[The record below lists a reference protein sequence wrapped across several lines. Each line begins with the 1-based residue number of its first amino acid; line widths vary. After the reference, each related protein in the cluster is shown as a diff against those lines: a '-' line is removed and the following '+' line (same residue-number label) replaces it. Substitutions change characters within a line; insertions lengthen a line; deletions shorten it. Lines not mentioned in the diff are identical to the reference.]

1 MNKFTVNFLL
11 KAVISVLSTALV
23 VLLVVGVWQ
32 TWARLQVIRQTAA
45 VADVSSAMF
54 TAMHN
59 LRVDRSNSNRELI
72 ADKAATTMNQQVEA
86 ARKAEMPA
94 LRRAVTALAAVDF
107 ADREA
112 VVTRFEAS
120 VNRLAKLHEETQAA
134 MFKPKA
140 ERPAGIAETYFKETN
155 ALIEQLAELSTRFNQ
170 LVRLNDAYV
179 DRLFD
184 LKEIAWDARSAAGDA
199 SVFLSNGLQ
208 AGQIAPETPF
218 NYAVSVGRIRQ
229 SWDAMADMMQG
240 VALPDRF
247 KEKYER
253 VKTDYLVDDA
263 LGRQTKLLQALA
275 AGQKPDMTAAQWSNF
290 SVPRLSLFVAVS
302 EAALEIAR
310 EHIDG
315 VERSKTLELIAGA
328 VGLLVTL
335 LGSVAA
341 IWFVDRRVTSPLTVI
356 TDRMMAL
363 ANGDLAIEVPYATRA
378 DEIGALGRAME
389 TFKINMNEGEAMRR
403 RQADI
408 DRATA
413 ETRRR
418 EMHELADA
426 FDRAVG
432 GVVGRVAAAAT
443 QLQSSAQTLSA
454 SAEQTTQQSNA
465 VAAASEE
472 ASANVASVASAT
484 EELSSSVRE
493 IGRQVE
499 QSAQIAAKA
508 VDEANGT
515 TERVNGLATAADRIG
530 SIVGLINEIAGK
542 TNLLA
547 LNATIEAAR
556 AGEAGK
562 GFAVVAA
569 EVKQL
574 ADQTAKATAEIGT
587 QVGAIQ
593 GATQDAARAIA
604 GIARTIE
611 QMNSIAASIAEA
623 VDGQGA
629 ATSEI
634 ATNVQQASLG
644 TAEVSQN
651 ITGVTTAAY
660 EASHASTQVLGAA
673 SELTKLSDQMSQE
686 VARFLATVR
695 AA

>member
-32 TWARLQVIRQTAA
+32 TWAHLQVIRQTAA

>member
-1 MNKFTVNFLL
+1 MSKFTVNFLL

-32 TWARLQVIRQTAA
+32 TWSRLQVIRQTAA

-72 ADKAATTMNQQVEA
+72 ADKAATTLNQQVEA

-112 VVTRFEAS
+112 VITRFEAS
-120 VNRLAKLHEETQAA
+120 VNRLAKLQDETQAA

-247 KEKYER
+247 KDKYQR
-253 VKTDYLVDDA
+253 VKTDYLVDDV
-263 LGRQTKLLQALA
+263 LGRQTKLLLALA
-275 AGQKPDMTAAQWSNF
+275 AGQKPDMTAVQWSNF

-310 EHIDG
+310 EHIDT
-315 VERSKTLELIAGA
+315 VERSKTFELMAGA
-328 VGLLVTL
+328 VGLVVTL

-389 TFKINMNEGEAMRR
+389 TFKINMSEGEAMRR
-403 RQADI
+403 RQADV
-408 DRATA
+408 DRTAA

-499 QSAQIAAKA
+499 QSAQIASKA